1 MAVLKT
7 KIHELRKENNMN
19 QSELAEKVGVRRET
33 IGALENGKYNP
44 SLKLAMDIAKVFSRS
59 VEDIFEFVDEN
70 GEADKDNAVLK
81 IVTNKRLIA
90 VDQDALGKPA
100 KRIKKSRGIDIIAR
114 PLSNGD
120 VAVCFLNCK
129 SCSNSVRYNISDL
142 STDEYLNFPSAS
154 SYELHNLWSDE
165 RTTGTTI
172 SATMP
177 KHGVMV
183 YRIKAQ

>member
-1 MAVLKT
+1 MMAAAL
-7 KIHELRKENNMN
+7 ILGND
-19 QSELAEKVGVRRET
+19 VR
-33 IGALENGKYNP
+33 
-44 SLKLAMDIAKVFSRS
+44 
-59 VEDIFEFVDEN
+59 EFVDEN